1 MANFFNNNNGN
12 GNFNGGN
19 NGFGNFNPNQNSAF
33 INGGITRQLPTQ
45 PGRNFVQ
52 QPNTNMGMMNNQQM
66 INPNQQPYVVN
77 HQNIQ
82 QPQLGQVYNPN
93 QQFNPNDVNFRHNEK
108 DEEFFQRI
116 VEVILINGLASTKE
130 GISRQKGYT
139 CTFRGNTFGIT
150 MNLIFDQVYKHLQPF
165 VINTNKVAEVGIGTG
180 QEIDE
185 QFLSKATFL
194 GPQISA
200 LRDNYGRERTM
211 NQRMVAYYVDQLSQY
226 IDAIGEYINR
236 YIKKDANG
244 NYVDTPELQQ
254 VMSRRFRYSC
264 INITPIINVQPQQVQ
279 DNYGR
284 VMVVNVPN
292 ITFVYSLT
300 EASTLRIKQDVAFM
314 ETK

>member
-1 MANFFNNNNGN
+1 MANFINGNN

-19 NGFGNFNPNQNSAF
+19 NGFGNFNPNPNVNF
-33 INGGITRQLPTQ
+33 NNGGIVRQQPTQ
-45 PGRNFVQ
+45 MGGNFVQ
-52 QPNTNMGMMNNQQM
+52 HPNPNMSMMNNGQM
-66 INPNQQPYVVN
+66 VNPNQQPYVVN
-77 HQNIQ
+77 HQTIQ
-82 QPQLGQVYNPN
+82 QPQMGQVYNPN
-93 QQFNPNDVNFRHNEK
+93 QQMVNRNDVNFNHNDQ
-108 DEEFFQRI
+108 DEVFFQKI
-116 VEVILINGLASTKE
+116 VETILINGLSTTKE

-150 MNLIFDQVYKHLQPF
+150 INLIFDQVYKHLQPF
-165 VINTNKVAEVGIGTG
+165 VINSNKVAEVGIGTG

-185 QFLSKATFL
+185 AFLSKATFL

-211 NQRMVAYYVDQLSQY
+211 NQRMIAYYVDQLSNY

-236 YIKKDANG
+236 FIKKDFNG
-244 NYVDTPELQQ
+244 NYVNSPELEA
-254 VMSRRFRYSC
+254 VANRRFRYGC
-264 INITPIINVQPQQVQ
+264 INITPIVNITPQQVV

-284 VMVVNVPN
+284 VSVVNVPN

>member
-1 MANFFNNNNGN
+1 MANFINNGNN

-19 NGFGNFNPNQNSAF
+19 NGFGNFNPNPNMNF
-33 INGGITRQLPTQ
+33 NNGGIIRQQPTQ
-45 PGRNFVQ
+45 IGGNLVQ
-52 QPNTNMGMMNNQQM
+52 HPNPNMGMMNNGQM
-66 INPNQQPYVVN
+66 IPNQQQPYVVN
-77 HQNIQ
+77 HQTIQ
-82 QPQLGQVYNPN
+82 QPQMGQVYNPN
-93 QQFNPNDVNFRHNEK
+93 QQMVNRNDVNFNHNDQ
-108 DEEFFQRI
+108 DEVFFQKI
-116 VEVILINGLASTKE
+116 VETILINGLSTTKE

-150 MNLIFDQVYKHLQPF
+150 INLIFDQVYKHLQPF
-165 VINTNKVAEVGIGTG
+165 VINSNKVAEVGIGTG

-185 QFLSKATFL
+185 AFLSKATFL

-211 NQRMVAYYVDQLSQY
+211 NQRMIAYYVDQLSNY

-236 YIKKDANG
+236 FIKKDANG
-244 NYVDTPELQQ
+244 NYVNSPELEA
-254 VMSRRFRYSC
+254 VANRRFRYGC
-264 INITPIINVQPQQVQ
+264 INITPIVNISPQQVM

-284 VMVVNVPN
+284 VSVVNVPN

>member
-1 MANFFNNNNGN
+1 MANFTYNGNGN

-19 NGFGNFNPNQNSAF
+19 NGFGNFNPNLNNNF
-33 INGGITRQLPTQ
+33 NNGGIVRQQPTQ
-45 PGRNFVQ
+45 MGGQFVQ
-52 QPNTNMGMMNNQQM
+52 QPNPNMGMMNNGG
-66 INPNQQPYVVN
+66 IVPNQPYVVN

-82 QPQLGQVYNPN
+82 QPQMGQVYNPQ
-93 QQFNPNDVNFRHNEK
+93 QQFNQNDVNFNHNEQ
-108 DEEFFQRI
+108 DEVFFQKI
-116 VEVILINGLASTKE
+116 VETILINGLSTTKD
-130 GISRQKGYT
+130 GLSRQRGYT

-150 MNLIFDQVYKHLQPF
+150 INLIFDQGYKHLQPF
-165 VINTNKVAEVGIGTG
+165 VINTNKVAEAGIGTG

-211 NQRMVAYYVDQLSQY
+211 NQRMIAYYVDQLSNF
-226 IDAIGEYINR
+226 IDAIGEYVNR
-236 YIKKDANG
+236 FIKKDANG
-244 NYVDTPELQQ
+244 NYINSPQLEAVAN
-254 VMSRRFRYSC
+254 RRFRYGC
-264 INITPIINVQPQQVQ
+264 INITPIVNVTPQQVV
-279 DNYGR
+279 DNFGR
-284 VMVVNVPN
+284 ASVVNVPN

>member
-1 MANFFNNNNGN
+1 MANFINNGN

-19 NGFGNFNPNQNSAF
+19 NGFGNFNPNPNMNF
-33 INGGITRQLPTQ
+33 NNGGIVRQQPTQ
-45 PGRNFVQ
+45 MRGNFVQ
-52 QPNTNMGMMNNQQM
+52 HPNPNMGMVNNGQM
-66 INPNQQPYVVN
+66 VPNQQPYVVN
-77 HQNIQ
+77 HQTIQ
-82 QPQLGQVYNPN
+82 QPQMGQVYNPN
-93 QQFNPNDVNFRHNEK
+93 QQMVNRNDVNFNHNDQ
-108 DEEFFQRI
+108 DEVFFQKI
-116 VEVILINGLASTKE
+116 VETILINGLSTTKE

-150 MNLIFDQVYKHLQPF
+150 INLIFDQVYKHLQPF
-165 VINTNKVAEVGIGTG
+165 VINSNKVAEVGIGTG

-185 QFLSKATFL
+185 AFLSKATFL

-211 NQRMVAYYVDQLSQY
+211 NQRMIAYYVDQLSNY

-236 YIKKDANG
+236 FIKKDANG
-244 NYVDTPELQQ
+244 NYVNSPELEA
-254 VMSRRFRYSC
+254 VANRRFRYGC
-264 INITPIINVQPQQVQ
+264 INITPIVNISPQQVV

-284 VMVVNVPN
+284 VSVVNVPN

>member
-1 MANFFNNNNGN
+1 MANFTYNGNGN

-19 NGFGNFNPNQNSAF
+19 NGFGNFNSNPINNF
-33 INGGITRQLPTQ
+33 NNGGIVRQQPTQ
-45 PGRNFVQ
+45 MGGQFVQ
-52 QPNTNMGMMNNQQM
+52 QPNPNLGMTNNGG
-66 INPNQQPYVVN
+66 IVPNQPYVVN

-82 QPQLGQVYNPN
+82 QPQMGQVYNPQ
-93 QQFNPNDVNFRHNEK
+93 QQFNQNDVNFNHNEQ
-108 DEEFFQRI
+108 DEVFFQKI
-116 VEVILINGLASTKE
+116 VETILINGLSTTKD
-130 GISRQKGYT
+130 GLSRQRGYT

-150 MNLIFDQVYKHLQPF
+150 INLIFDQVYKHLQPF
-165 VINTNKVAEVGIGTG
+165 VINTNKAAEAGIGTG

-211 NQRMVAYYVDQLSQY
+211 NQRMIAYYVDQLSNF
-226 IDAIGEYINR
+226 IDAIGEYVNR
-236 YIKKDANG
+236 FIKKDANG
-244 NYVDTPELQQ
+244 NYINSPQLEAVAN
-254 VMSRRFRYSC
+254 RRFRYGC
-264 INITPIINVQPQQVQ
+264 INITPIVNVTPQQVI
-279 DNYGR
+279 DNFGR
-284 VMVVNVPN
+284 ASVVNVPN